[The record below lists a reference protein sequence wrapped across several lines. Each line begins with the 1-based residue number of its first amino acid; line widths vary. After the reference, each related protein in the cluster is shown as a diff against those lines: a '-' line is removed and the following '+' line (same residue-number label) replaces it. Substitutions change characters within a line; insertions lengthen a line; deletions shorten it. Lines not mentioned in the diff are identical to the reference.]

1 MKFLKKIFSYLFL
14 FISIFLLFFTYYK
27 SEIYWVGTKN
37 DYYLIYY
44 ILSILIFFFSIITFF
59 INQRIK
65 EYLIIF
71 VMSITFSLYIFEGYS
86 QFKKKIT
93 KEQIIYEKKTGKK
106 YDMRTR
112 IKVYQDLQK
121 DDKKISITVTP
132 RKFLKENYPVLP
144 FSGISNSKTIGCNE
158 NGYYSIYQSDRYG
171 FNNPDK
177 EWDSKEIEFLLVGD
191 SFVYGDCVDRP
202 NDITSVLRSLSNKSA
217 LNLGN
222 RGNGPL
228 VEYAILRE
236 YLNSNVKKI
245 LWIYYE
251 GNDPDDLKNE
261 LQSKIL
267 NRYLKDHSF
276 TQNLI
281 LRQNE
286 INQIINK
293 VIKNEEK
300 KEKEK
305 KVFRIKF
312 INFLKLNNTRTQ
324 LNTLL
329 PGKLQPYDV
338 TQKLNSQ
345 EFEKILKSTKNLAVE
360 NNSKLYFVYLPSYH
374 RYKIDFD
381 NKDYN
386 LIKRIINNLAIPFI
400 DIHTEV
406 FEKENNPL
414 NLFPFKLYG
423 HYTVEGYK
431 KIAETIYDNIK
442 D

>member
-1 MKFLKKIFSYLFL
+1 
-14 FISIFLLFFTYYK
+14 
-27 SEIYWVGTKN
+27 
-37 DYYLIYY
+37 
-44 ILSILIFFFSIITFF
+44 
-59 INQRIK
+59 
-65 EYLIIF
+65 
-71 VMSITFSLYIFEGYS
+71 MSITFSLYIFEGYS

-106 YDMRTR
+106 KDMRTR
-112 IKVYQDLQK
+112 IKEYKELKK

-293 VIKNEEK
+293 VIKN
-300 KEKEK
+300 
-305 KVFRIKF
+305 
-312 INFLKLNNTRTQ
+312 
-324 LNTLL
+324 
-329 PGKLQPYDV
+329 D
-338 TQKLNSQ
+338 
-345 EFEKILKSTKNLAVE
+345 
-360 NNSKLYFVYLPSYH
+360 
-374 RYKIDFD
+374 
-381 NKDYN
+381 
-386 LIKRIINNLAIPFI
+386 
-400 DIHTEV
+400 
-406 FEKENNPL
+406 
-414 NLFPFKLYG
+414 
-423 HYTVEGYK
+423 
-431 KIAETIYDNIK
+431 
-442 D
+442 